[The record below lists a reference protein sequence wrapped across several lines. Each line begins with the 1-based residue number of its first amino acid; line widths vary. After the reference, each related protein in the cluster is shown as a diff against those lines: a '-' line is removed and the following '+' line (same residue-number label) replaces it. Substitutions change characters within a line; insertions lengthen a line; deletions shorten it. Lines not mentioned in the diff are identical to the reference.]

1 MKTTI
6 VVMLMLLAAPV
17 MAWEVEGNPDRKPSI
32 GLEYTGVF
40 LEGDGL
46 YPRVPHIK
54 RNELQED
61 INTLEADFRMPINSS
76 LTLYVGA
83 GYVKKEIKGVDSD
96 LFLFESEDEMT
107 GGKIK
112 LGARVY
118 F

>member
-6 VVMLMLLAAPV
+6 VGILLLIAGPA
-17 MAWEVEGNPDRKPSI
+17 MAWEIEGNPDRKPSI

-46 YPRVPHIK
+46 YPAVSSIK
-54 RNELQED
+54 RTGLQED
-61 INTLEADFRMPINSS
+61 TNTIEADFRMPVNPS